1 MITLDHPRARC
12 WLEVDL
18 SALKNNLQVTR
29 SLMKADTQLIAV
41 LKADAYGYGA
51 PQVGRYLW
59 ENGVRMFAV
68 ACLDE
73 AFALR
78 EALPDAFILCM
89 GETLDSAIEAAI
101 AREIRLTA
109 GSLQAAIRISEATQ
123 EMQKQAYVHFKVDT
137 GLHRIGFAPEEA
149 IDKIEQCAYMSGI
162 VAEGLYTHLALHNR
176 ESDESQHAAFEMV
189 RSGLAERNIHVKYAH
204 MCDSIGLVRYPQW
217 QYDCVRV
224 GALLYGNYPYGFA
237 EPEKVKDVARFQ
249 ARVSRVFDVK
259 KGECLGYDD
268 SHPLDH
274 DARIASI
281 ACGYVDGYPRVM
293 SHKGI
298 VIIHGQRTKIAGL
311 LCMDQMMADV
321 TEIPNVRVGDVVT
334 MLGGEMSLREY
345 ASIGALNRNEATA
358 IIGKRVPRIYV

>member
-1 MITLDHPRARC
+1 MISLDHPRSRC

-18 SALKNNLQVTR
+18 SALKNNLQVAR
-29 SLMKADTQLIAV
+29 SLMREETQLMAV

-51 PQVGRYLW
+51 PAVGRYLW

-73 AFALR
+73 AFILR

-89 GETLDSAIEAAI
+89 GETLDSALEAAI
-101 AREIRLTA
+101 EKNIRLTV

-123 EMQKQAYVHFKVDT
+123 ELQKRAYVHFKVDT
-137 GLHRIGFAPEEA
+137 GLHRIGFNPKEA
-149 IDKIEQCAYMSGI
+149 VDKIEQCAYMSGI
-162 VAEGLYTHLALHNR
+162 VAEGLYTHLALHNK
-176 ESDESQHAAFEMV
+176 ESDESQHSAFEMV
-189 RSGLAERNIHVKYAH
+189 KEGLKERNIHVKYAH

-217 QYDCVRV
+217 QYDAVRV
-224 GALLYGNYPYGFA
+224 GAFLYGNYPYGFTQ
-237 EPEKVKDVARFQ
+237 PERVKAVGRFQ
-249 ARVSRVFDVK
+249 ARVTRVFDVK
-259 KGECLGYDD
+259 KGEYLGYDD

-293 SHKGI
+293 SYKGI
-298 VIIHGQRTKIAGL
+298 VIIRGKRANIAGL

-321 TEIPNVRVGDVVT
+321 TGIEGVRVGDVVT
-334 MLGGEMSLREY
+334 MLGDDMSLREY
-345 ASIGALNRNEATA
+345 ASIGSLNRNEATA
-358 IIGKRVPRIYV
+358 VIGKRVPRIYV